1 MSEELFIQ
9 GNEACAHGAI
19 KAGCRFFAGYPIT
32 PSTEVAEDLAGLL
45 PKHGGSFIQMEDE
58 IAAIGAIIGAS
69 WSGLKTMTSTSG
81 PGFSL
86 MQENIGYAHIT
97 ETPIV
102 IVNVQRGG
110 PSTGQPTMASQ
121 GDIMQARWGSH
132 GDYEPIALSPSS
144 IQEFFDFTVKAFN
157 LAEEYR
163 LPVILAADEVI
174 AHMREKIIIPD
185 KVDIT
190 KRIMPNENPDQFGID
205 NPYFPFKDI
214 QDGTSPMSPFG
225 EGYKI
230 PVTGLTHDERG
241 YPDSSDPKAHEKL
254 ITRLCNKTINN
265 REKIVSTHETF
276 CDDAD
281 TIVISYGAPVR
292 SVFPAVESARKE
304 GLKVGSIKI
313 DTPWPFPET
322 QILKAAETAKN
333 LVVAE
338 MNLGQMVHEVERVV
352 GLVDENKP
360 QVHLI
365 PKIGGELH
373 KPDEILSK
381 IKEIN

>member
-1 MSEELFIQ
+1 MSKELFIQ

-32 PSTEVAEDLAGLL
+32 PSTEVAEDLARLL

-69 WSGLKTMTSTSG
+69 WSGLKAMTSTSG

-121 GDIMQARWGSH
+121 GDMMQARWGSH
-132 GDYEPIALSPSS
+132 GDYEPITLSPSS
-144 IQEFFDFTVKAFN
+144 VQEFFDFTVKAFN

-174 AHMREKIIIPD
+174 GHMREKIIIPD
-185 KVDIT
+185 KVDIR
-190 KRIMPNENPDQFGID
+190 KRIMPNEGPNQFNTD
-205 NPYFPFKDI
+205 NPYLPFQDI
-214 QDGTSPMSPFG
+214 QDGTSPMAPFG
-225 EGYKI
+225 EGYNI
-230 PVTGLTHDERG
+230 PVTGLTHNEKG

-254 ITRLCNKTINN
+254 ITRLCNKTLNN
-265 REKIVSTHETF
+265 REKIVSTYETF

-292 SVFPAVESARKE
+292 SVFTAVESARKE

-313 DTPWPFPET
+313 NTPWPFPET
-322 QILKAAETAKN
+322 QILKAAQTAKN
-333 LVVAE
+333 LVVVE
-338 MNLGQMVHEVERVV
+338 MNLGQMVHEVERVA
-352 GLVDENKP
+352 GSINDRP
-360 QVHLI
+360 AVHLI

>member
-1 MSEELFIQ
+1 MVKELFSQ
-9 GNEACAHGAI
+9 GNEACAYGAI

-32 PSTEVAEDLAGLL
+32 PSTEVAETLSKLL
-45 PKHGGSFIQMEDE
+45 PKNGGSFIQMEDE

-86 MQENIGYAHIT
+86 MQENIGYAQIT
-97 ETPIV
+97 ETPTV

-121 GDIMQARWGSH
+121 GDMMQVRWGSH

-144 IQEFFDFTVKAFN
+144 VQEFFDFTVKAFN
-157 LAEEYR
+157 LAEQYR
-163 LPVILAADEVI
+163 IPVIVAADEI
-174 AHMREKIIIPD
+174 IGHMREKITIPD
-185 KVDIT
+185 EVDIVPRT
-190 KRIMPNENPDQFGID
+190 MPTESPDEFSIN
-205 NPYFPFKDI
+205 NPYLPFKAT
-214 QDGTSPMSPFG
+214 DGITPMAAFG
-225 EGYKI
+225 QGYKI

-241 YPDSSDPKAHEKL
+241 YPDSSDPASHSKL
-254 ITRLCNKTINN
+254 ISRLNNKILNN
-265 REKIVSTHETF
+265 REKIVTTHERL

-281 TIVISYGAPVR
+281 TIIISYGAPVR
-292 SVFPAVESARKE
+292 SVYRAVVQGREE

-333 LVVAE
+333 LVVVE
-338 MNLGQMVHEVERVV
+338 MNLGQMVYEVERVAGMV
-352 GLVDENKP
+352 NEKP
-360 QVHLI
+360 NVHLI
-365 PKIGGELH
+365 GKIGGELH
-373 KPDEILSK
+373 KPEEILSK
-381 IKEIN
+381 IKEIS